1 MVDLAAERQI
11 EFDAVGGLT
20 MGADALAHG
29 VAMVTGKAWFSVRK
43 EPKSRG
49 LEQFIE
55 GFRLKD
61 HPGTRVLL
69 VEDVVSTG
77 GSVRKAYDRSIEA
90 GAVVTG
96 IIPMVDRG
104 EVGGARLRRPR
115 RAILSAR
122 HLPAAWAS
130 SPSPNREDTMTPPV
144 IQRWID
150 IVHSGRTDGI
160 DALLADDVVFYSPA
174 VFTPQEGRAITLA
187 YLTAAVKVL
196 GGNDFRYVGQWFA
209 DRSAVLEFVT
219 DIDGIH
225 VNGVDVI
232 HWNDDDEIVE
242 FKVMLRPLKALQT
255 VMPAMA
261 ALLQTS

>member
-1 MVDLAAERQI
+1 VTTPISWQDAFDIIKRGHERRDIPFKLASGQTSHDYIDGKHAVDTGARLAVVCRAVVDLAGAHQI

-55 GFRLKD
+55 GFRLND

-90 GAVVTG
+90 DAVVTG

-104 EVGGARLRRPR
+104 EVAARAFGELGVPY
-115 RAILSAR
+115 LPLVTYQ
-122 HLPAAWAS
+122 HL
-130 SPSPNREDTMTPPV
+130 
-144 IQRWID
+144 
-150 IVHSGRTDGI
+150 GI
-160 DALLADDVVFYSPA
+160 DPIIE
-174 VFTPQEGRAITLA
+174 Q
-187 YLTAAVKVL
+187 
-196 GGNDFRYVGQWFA
+196 
-209 DRSAVLEFVT
+209 
-219 DIDGIH
+219 
-225 VNGVDVI
+225 
-232 HWNDDDEIVE
+232 
-242 FKVMLRPLKALQT
+242 
-255 VMPAMA
+255 
-261 ALLQTS
+261 